1 MGGKGSS
8 GSNDRMR
15 FSSPATGDG
24 GGGGQQNLQRP
35 RQQPQTQQMP
45 QQRQQRPQSARD
57 MGLRIGEEALQNLY
71 APKQKPSPQAPMP
84 ARIGVRAERLAYNP
98 TLAIS
103 AEEEKR
109 LQKDIDFERGYGPS
123 FAIPDFGGSTGSLLG
138 EDYDDVTGEIF

>member
-45 QQRQQRPQSARD
+45 QRQQRPQSARD